1 MFQIINIH
9 IAQQWEIF
17 ALLTSW
23 LPPNTPTTPTLP
35 INKNHDMVTASCAL
49 VYIMI
54 ITAKQTVQQNQD
66 FPAYKPQI

>member
-1 MFQIINIH
+1 MFQIFNIH

-35 INKNHDMVTASCAL
+35 INKNHDMVTGSCAL
-49 VYIMI
+49 VYIII
-54 ITAKQTVQQNQD
+54 ITAQQTVEQNQD
-66 FPAYKPQI
+66 FPA